1 MNTPSAPLRRWLPAG
16 RHLVI
21 AAPYGWLLLFFLL
34 PFLFVLQISFSEV
47 EIASP
52 PYRPLLSQ
60 AEDVLNIAL
69 NLGNYR
75 DGLKKQV
82 QHSAKVSPWTHT
94 TTNFAQKNAPA
105 SCR

>member
-1 MNTPSAPLRRWLPAG
+1 MNTPSASPRPRRWLPAG

-60 AEDVLNIAL
+60 AEDVLKFVASRVIIFPFVA
-69 NLGNYR
+69 G
-75 DGLKKQV
+75 
-82 QHSAKVSPWTHT
+82 HSSW
-94 TTNFAQKNAPA
+94 QE
-105 SCR
+105 S